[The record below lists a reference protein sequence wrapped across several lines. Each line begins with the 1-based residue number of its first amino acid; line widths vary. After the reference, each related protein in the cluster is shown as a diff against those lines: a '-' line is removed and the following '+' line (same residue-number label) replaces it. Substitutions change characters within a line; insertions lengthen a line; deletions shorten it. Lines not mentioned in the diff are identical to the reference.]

1 MRRGDSV
8 ESESRCVGDRSE
20 GASPRTVAARVG
32 SLATLLATAGVCAFI
47 LVLPFGRPLQPFFAW
62 PLVALV
68 AAAVLCAR
76 VAGFRF
82 HGLIPLGLF
91 GLASFA
97 AVWLSPF
104 REIAAS
110 RIGTGALLML
120 LHPAAQIVGASP
132 MARVAL
138 GACAAVAVTLTG
150 LDILAQRV
158 AGASL
163 LSGTPRPAGQW
174 RLSGSLPNPNEA
186 AFVAVL
192 APLALAVWI
201 GVWRNTPTRA
211 ARMAVVLAMACLA
224 FGVVATTLLT
234 GGRAIFGGLLLA
246 ALVPLVAIRPRW
258 AFGLACAAAVAVAL
272 AWFADL
278 GAVRARIDD
287 TIRLGDEPRLRTWSI
302 ALSAFLDHPWLGNGP
317 CVFFEI
323 NEASRPLAAT
333 RGWETPVGGMPWAHS
348 IPIELLCERGILG
361 LVAAIGVV
369 ASAARGIARA
379 WREGIG
385 RPWTLGTAAGLASLL
400 AMSLVDLSFLK
411 DWCSVVIWITLGCAV
426 GAAGAVVGD
435 RPASPQAG

>member
-1 MRRGDSV
+1 MRCGDPV
-8 ESESRCVGDRSE
+8 ESEPRQVGARSE
-20 GASPRTVAARVG
+20 GAFPRAAAARVG

-47 LVLPFGRPLQPFFAW
+47 VVLPFGRPLQPLFAW

-76 VAGFRF
+76 FAGFRF
-82 HGLIPLGLF
+82 RGLIPLGLF

-132 MARVAL
+132 GARVAL
-138 GACAAVAVTLTG
+138 GACTTVTVALTG
-150 LDILAQRV
+150 VDILAQRV

-192 APLALAVWI
+192 APLACAVWI
-201 GVWRNTPTRA
+201 GTWRSVRTRA
-211 ARMAVVLAMACLA
+211 WKVSGALAVACVA
-224 FGVVATTLLT
+224 FGVVATIWLT
-234 GGRAIFGGLLLA
+234 GGRAIFAGLLVA
-246 ALVPLVAIRPRW
+246 ALVPLAAIRPRW
-258 AFGLACAAAVAVAL
+258 AFGLASAAVVAVAL
-272 AWFADL
+272 AWFADI

-302 ALSAFLDHPWLGNGP
+302 ALSAFRDHPWLGNGP

-323 NEASRPLAAT
+323 NEASRPLAPS

-361 LVAAIGVV
+361 LAAAVGVV
-369 ASAARGIARA
+369 ASAVRGLGRA
-379 WREGIG
+379 WRRTPG
-385 RPWTLGTAAGLASLL
+385 RSWTLGAAAALASLL

-426 GAAGAVVGD
+426 GAAGAVVED
-435 RPASPQAG
+435 RPASPRAG